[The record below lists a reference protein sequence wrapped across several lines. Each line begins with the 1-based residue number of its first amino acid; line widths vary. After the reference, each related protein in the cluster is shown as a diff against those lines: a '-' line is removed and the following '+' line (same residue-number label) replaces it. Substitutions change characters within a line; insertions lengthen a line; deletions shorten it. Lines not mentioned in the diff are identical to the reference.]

1 MFNSKKFNYLIL
13 SLIIFSLPFLDFVNY
28 NFDEKDTILQKS
40 FYILIFSILIF
51 ILITTILINFFFKKI
66 DFYDCL
72 FISVV
77 GFWILF
83 KHSLVNDNLIA
94 IKRINYLMV
103 DFSSEIS
110 LILIIFIFLIFL
122 IFYLKKSIFI
132 KRFIFIFFYLQFFLI
147 SFSLLQSNFTN
158 SNFVMKN
165 DNINKEI
172 LFSDLKNEKKPNIYF
187 FILDAMQPI
196 KGFENHYKVN
206 LSPFLKELKNMDY
219 VYIHDTLNF
228 YGDTKNVLA
237 SLFNLDKIL
246 TDDGKSKFKTP
257 SYFPIALKENKNSN
271 LITILNNLG
280 YDFKWAGNYFI
291 YCPKFNLKY
300 CLNKNQSNIDLYLN
314 LSFFA
319 KSPLIQIIQKFGL
332 FFNFD
337 FKNYIFV
344 ESLGGGGLF
353 KLHDGMGRLT
363 QYLKDLEKIDK
374 PTFYF
379 IHHMSPHHPYLTA
392 PDCSY
397 KSYSGTKNYEGY
409 KAAYLCNLK
418 KILKTVKFLEEKDPE
433 SFIVFQ
439 SDHNWEMSNT
449 SLEKRRI
456 FNLFKVK
463 NECEYNFNKNLN
475 NVNMLRLIL
484 SCITGND
491 VKYIEN

>member
-1 MFNSKKFNYLIL
+1 MFYSKKFNYLIL
-13 SLIIFSLPFLDFVNY
+13 SLIIFSLPFLDFVNH
-28 NFDEKDTILQKS
+28 NFNERDTILQKS
-40 FYILIFSILIF
+40 FYLLIFFILIF
-51 ILITTILINFFFKKI
+51 ILIESILINLFFKKI

-83 KHSLVNDNLIA
+83 KHSLINENLIE
-94 IKRINYLMV
+94 IKRINFLIV
-103 DFSSEIS
+103 NLSSEIS
-110 LILIIFIFLIFL
+110 LILILFVFLIFL
-122 IFYLKKSIFI
+122 IFYLKNNIFI

-147 SFSLLQSNFTN
+147 FFSLLQSNFSK
-158 SNFVMKN
+158 SNFIMKDYNTN
-165 DNINKEI
+165 DQI
-172 LFSDLKNEKKPNIYF
+172 LFADLKNEKKPNIYF

-196 KGFENHYKVN
+196 KEFEKYYEIN
-206 LSPFLKELKNMDY
+206 LSSFLKELKDKNY
-219 VYIHDTLNF
+219 VYIHETLNF
-228 YGDTKNVLA
+228 YGGSRDGLA
-237 SLFNLDKIL
+237 ALFNLDKIL
-246 TDDGKSKFKTP
+246 INDGKSKFKTP

-319 KSPLIQIIQKFGL
+319 KSPLIQITQKLGL
-332 FFNFD
+332 LFNFD

-344 ESLGGGGLF
+344 KSLGGGGLF

-392 PDCSY
+392 SDCSY
-397 KSYSGTKNYEGY
+397 KNYSGTKNYEGY

-439 SDHNWEMSNT
+439 SDHNWEMSKT

-456 FNLFKVK
+456 FNLSKLK
-463 NECEYNFNKNLN
+463 GECKYDFNKNLN

-491 VKYIEN
+491 PKYIEN